1 MRKRASAA
9 GYARSGQGKI
19 PFPVTNHF
27 ENNLEG
33 NVTASKFRIP
43 VLRNMFEFAGIFAW
57 WLVLIWVG
65 TGGIGSWISPTV
77 VVVVTI
83 LGCWTK
89 TLLFGMENI
98 RQLFDAAKQNLSHHR
113 FLILMAINMS
123 QMITAFALDFHVLYV
138 LNPSCFAGVAENV
151 SSFEAVF
158 DFFYLST
165 LNFSFF
171 GYSDILPQTIP
182 AKIVNLTE
190 IVLAFVT
197 VIFILSDFMSLKESI
212 ASPKPKL

>member
-1 MRKRASAA
+1 
-9 GYARSGQGKI
+9 
-19 PFPVTNHF
+19 
-27 ENNLEG
+27 
-33 NVTASKFRIP
+33 
-43 VLRNMFEFAGIFAW
+43 
-57 WLVLIWVG
+57 
-65 TGGIGSWISPTV
+65 
-77 VVVVTI
+77 
-83 LGCWTK
+83 
-89 TLLFGMENI
+89 MENI
-98 RQLFDAAKQNLSHHR
+98 RQLFDAAKLNLSHHR

-123 QMITAFALDFHVLYV
+123 QMITAFALDFHVLYFI
-138 LNPSCFAGVAENV
+138 NPSCFAGVAENV
-151 SSFEAVF
+151 SSFEALF

-212 ASPKPKL
+212 ASPKQHGPSDGTSNPV